1 MTTKGRSGQTDKT
14 MWKTEQKV
22 KTYVEKFHMIEPGDT
37 IVLGISGG
45 ADSVCLLKIL
55 SKWKESWGI
64 SLKAVHVHHQLRGK
78 EADDDEAFVRR
89 LCEGEGIVCQVF
101 HEDVQ
106 GIANREKTG
115 LEEAGRLA
123 RYRCFTKV
131 CEEAGGGKIAL
142 AHHQDDLAETMLHHL
157 VRGTGIAGLCSL
169 KPVSGNRIRPLLCL
183 GKEEI
188 LAYLEEAGQSWR
200 TDSSNLEDDYTRNR
214 IRHHVLPAM
223 EKEINGKTVEHMAET
238 ARILREADG
247 YLRRKGAELLE
258 QCRQKTGYLLDGAF
272 FEKPDIV
279 REYAVMEAFER
290 LSGKR
295 KDFTSLHV
303 RQVFSLPKKETGRYI
318 KLPGNIQAVRSYG
331 GVRLEK
337 TVSGPGTTE
346 GVSAEKK
353 GSGNPAEMFFEIP
366 LSGILECPFGIFE
379 TKIFHYKNQKIE
391 EKKYTKWMDYDKIKG
406 SPCVRTRKQGDY
418 LVVNSAGGRKKLNRI
433 FIDEKIPAGLRDQIP
448 VVAAGSEILW
458 IPGGRMN
465 EQYKITSTTGR
476 VLELHYQGGV
486 LT

>member
-1 MTTKGRSGQTDKT
+1 
-14 MWKTEQKV
+14 
-22 KTYVEKFHMIEPGDT
+22 
-37 IVLGISGG
+37 
-45 ADSVCLLKIL
+45 
-55 SKWKESWGI
+55 
-64 SLKAVHVHHQLRGK
+64 
-78 EADDDEAFVRR
+78 
-89 LCEGEGIVCQVF
+89 
-101 HEDVQ
+101 
-106 GIANREKTG
+106 
-115 LEEAGRLA
+115 
-123 RYRCFTKV
+123 
-131 CEEAGGGKIAL
+131 
-142 AHHQDDLAETMLHHL
+142 
-157 VRGTGIAGLCSL
+157 
-169 KPVSGNRIRPLLCL
+169 
-183 GKEEI
+183 
-188 LAYLEEAGQSWR
+188 
-200 TDSSNLEDDYTRNR
+200 
-214 IRHHVLPAM
+214 
-223 EKEINGKTVEHMAET
+223 
-238 ARILREADG
+238 
-247 YLRRKGAELLE
+247 
-258 QCRQKTGYLLDGAF
+258 
-272 FEKPDIV
+272 
-279 REYAVMEAFER
+279 MEAFER

-303 RQVFSLPKKETGRYI
+303 RQVFSLQKKETGRYI

-418 LVVNSAGGRKKLNRI
+418 LVVNSAGGRKKLNRV

-448 VVAAGSEILW
+448 VVATGSEILW

-465 EQYKITSTTGR
+465 EQYKVTSTTGR

>member
-1 MTTKGRSGQTDKT
+1 MIPGVEAFL
-14 MWKTEQKV
+14 EQ
-22 KTYVEKFHMIEPGDT
+22 YHMIEQSDVVVAG
-37 IVLGISGG
+37 VSGG
-45 ADSVCLLKIL
+45 ADSVCLLLHLLELKEKL
-55 SKWKESWGI
+55 SFT
-64 SLKAVHVHHQLRGK
+64 LAAVHVQHGIRG
-78 EADDDEAFVRR
+78 EESLQDAAFVEELCRR
-89 LCEGEGIVCQVF
+89 YQVQLF
-101 HEDVQ
+101 RYDYDVPEYAKQ
-106 GIANREKTG
+106 HGYSE
-115 LEEAGRLA
+115 EEAGRNL
-123 RYRCFTKV
+123 RYESFHKAL
-131 CEEAGGGKIAL
+131 EELGAPEGKIAV
-142 AHHQDDLAETMLHHL
+142 AHNRNDLAETMLHHL
-157 VRGTGIAGLCSL
+157 ARGTGLRGLSGIHPCSD
-169 KPVSGNRIRPLLCL
+169 GIIRPVLCL
-183 GKEEI
+183 ERREI
-188 LAYLEEAGQSWR
+188 VYYLEENEISYI
-200 TDSSNLEDDYTRNR
+200 TDSSNLSDGYTRNR

-303 RQVFSLPKKETGRYI
+303 RQVFSLQKKETGRYI

-379 TKIFHYKNQKIE
+379 TKIFHYKNQKME